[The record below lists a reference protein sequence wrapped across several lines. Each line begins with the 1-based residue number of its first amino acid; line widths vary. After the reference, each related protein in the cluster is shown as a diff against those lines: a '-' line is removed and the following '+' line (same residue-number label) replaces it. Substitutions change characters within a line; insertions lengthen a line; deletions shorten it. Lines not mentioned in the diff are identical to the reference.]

1 MAFIEFSLTSSRGD
15 TDIHCVGWT
24 VDDPVATLQISH
36 GMIEHILRYT
46 DFAKYLN
53 SNRISVFGHDH
64 LGHGGTSP
72 DDLGTIAESDGDE
85 HLVEDLYL
93 VTREID
99 RRCPGIPHFILGHS
113 MGSFVVRRYLTR
125 YGEMVDGAV
134 IVGTGNQSPLSVS
147 FGKLVATILVK
158 TKGPRYVSPFLNRT
172 VLEGNDKAFDEPAL
186 PNRWIS
192 RDEETVKAYNAD
204 PYSSFKF
211 TVSGFRDLFT
221 LIGKVVRCEDIEGIP
236 KGLPIILLSGSDD
249 PVGER
254 GKGVRRAEKNLEKAG
269 MHPDMILYEGGRHEI
284 LNETNR
290 DEVYKDILYWLKDHI
305 SDRSAPHR
313 REAVARSAAVGAV
326 MPLLRPDPLVP
337 IAFDH
342 QVGALES
349 GLREGFPYG
358 FGAVAVDPCH
368 GNGAIASVFPE
379 SGDAGLAEHPSD
391 AFAARIRGYRYGI
404 DETYP

>member
-1 MAFIEFSLTSSRGD
+1 MAFEEFFLPSSRGD
-15 TDIHCVGWT
+15 TDLHCVGWT

-36 GMIEHILRYT
+36 GMIEHILRYA

-53 SNRISVFGHDH
+53 SNGISVFGHDH

-147 FGKLVATILVK
+147 FGKLVATTLVK

-221 LIGKVVRCEDIEGIP
+221 LIGKVVRCEDIGGIP

-305 SDRSAPHR
+305 SD
-313 REAVARSAAVGAV
+313 
-326 MPLLRPDPLVP
+326 
-337 IAFDH
+337 
-342 QVGALES
+342 
-349 GLREGFPYG
+349 
-358 FGAVAVDPCH
+358 
-368 GNGAIASVFPE
+368 
-379 SGDAGLAEHPSD
+379 
-391 AFAARIRGYRYGI
+391 
-404 DETYP
+404 